1 MEGIIVGV
9 AAAVVTGVNQRGGNE
24 SMKEMTGTCVFC
36 GQTRLVEAET
46 QTEADRI
53 AAEHCTCD
61 NNLKK
66 VRQCSENIEQICGE
80 SAKGFGME
88 IVTEEVKDEIKNI
101 GQLCVFGHV
110 EAASFRLAD
119 STIAIKQIKDGVAV
133 ARKKV
138 SSVKLEA

>member
-1 MEGIIVGV
+1 M
-9 AAAVVTGVNQRGGNE
+9 N
-24 SMKEMTGTCVFC
+24 EMTGTCMFC

-46 QTEADRI
+46 QKEADRI

-88 IVTEEVKDEIKNI
+88 IVTEEVKEEIKNI
-101 GQLCVFGHV
+101 GQLCVFGYV
-110 EAASFRLAD
+110 EAASLRLTD
-119 STIAIKQIKDGVAV
+119 STISVKQIKDGVAV

>member
-1 MEGIIVGV
+1 
-9 AAAVVTGVNQRGGNE
+9 
-24 SMKEMTGTCVFC
+24 MKEMTGTCVFC

-61 NNLKK
+61 NNPKK

-88 IVTEEVKDEIKNI
+88 IVAEEVKDEIKNI

>member
-1 MEGIIVGV
+1 
-9 AAAVVTGVNQRGGNE
+9 
-24 SMKEMTGTCVFC
+24 MKEMTGTCVFC

-66 VRQCSENIEQICGE
+66 VRQCSENIEQ
-80 SAKGFGME
+80 
-88 IVTEEVKDEIKNI
+88 
-101 GQLCVFGHV
+101 LCVFGHV

>member
-1 MEGIIVGV
+1 MTI
-9 AAAVVTGVNQRGGNE
+9 
-24 SMKEMTGTCVFC
+24 KEL
-36 GQTRLVEAET
+36 R
-46 QTEADRI
+46 
-53 AAEHCTCD
+53 
-61 NNLKK
+61 
-66 VRQCSENIEQICGE
+66 EQICGE

-88 IVTEEVKDEIKNI
+88 IVTEEAKDEIKNI

-110 EAASFRLAD
+110 EAASLRLAD

>member
-1 MEGIIVGV
+1 M
-9 AAAVVTGVNQRGGNE
+9 N
-24 SMKEMTGTCVFC
+24 EMTGTCMFC

-46 QTEADRI
+46 QREADRI

-88 IVTEEVKDEIKNI
+88 IVTEEVKEEIKNI
-101 GQLCVFGHV
+101 GQLCVFGYV
-110 EAASFRLAD
+110 EAASIRLTD
-119 STIAIKQIKDGVAV
+119 STISVKQIKDGVAV